1 MKDFLFTQIS
11 EEYKINVI
19 IKKVKEG
26 GIFTLPSTKYYVSI

>member
-19 IKKVKEG
+19 IQKVKEG
-26 GIFTLPSTKYYVSI
+26 GIFALPCTKYYVSI